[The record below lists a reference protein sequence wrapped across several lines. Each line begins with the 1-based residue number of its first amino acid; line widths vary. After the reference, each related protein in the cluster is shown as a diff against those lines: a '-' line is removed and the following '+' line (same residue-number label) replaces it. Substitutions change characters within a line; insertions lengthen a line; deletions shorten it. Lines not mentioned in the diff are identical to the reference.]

1 MRVKSITQLSD
12 YERQKIES
20 ILKESRCPN
29 ESLRAT
35 FPHGYH
41 HMDEEKGIIYFGA
54 HSHDYTYEIC
64 IQKKEEGAE

>member
-1 MRVKSITQLSD
+1 MRIKSITQLSD
-12 YERQKIES
+12 NELHKIKT
-20 ILKESRCPN
+20 IMQESRCPN

-35 FPHGYH
+35 FPHGYNH
-41 HMDEEKGIIYFGA
+41 IDEEKGIIYFGA

>member
-1 MRVKSITQLSD
+1 MIVKSITQLSD
-12 YERQKIES
+12 NELNKIKS

-35 FPHGYH
+35 FPDGFH
-41 HMDEEKGIIYFGA
+41 HIDEEKSIIYFGA

-64 IQKKEEGAE
+64 IPLKTEGEE

>member
-12 YERQKIES
+12 NELHKIKS
-20 ILKESRCPN
+20 IMQESRCPN

-41 HMDEEKGIIYFGA
+41 HIDEEEGIIYFGA
-54 HSHDYTYEIC
+54 HSYDYTYEL
-64 IQKKEEGAE
+64 EV

>member
-1 MRVKSITQLSD
+1 MKIKSITQLSD
-12 YERQKIES
+12 NELRKIKS

-41 HMDEEKGIIYFGA
+41 HIDEETGIIYFGA
-54 HSHDYTYEIC
+54 HSHDYTYEL
-64 IQKKEEGAE
+64 EV

>member
-1 MRVKSITQLSD
+1 MRIKSITQLSD
-12 YERQKIES
+12 NELRKIRG

-35 FPHGYH
+35 FPNGYH

-54 HSHDYTYEIC
+54 HSYDYTYEL
-64 IQKKEEGAE
+64 EG

>member
-1 MRVKSITQLSD
+1 MRIKSITQLSD
-12 YERQKIES
+12 NELRKIRS

-35 FPHGYH
+35 FSDGYH

-54 HSHDYTYEIC
+54 HSYDYTYEL
-64 IQKKEEGAE
+64 EG